1 MQNCVFPPLPTRPQ
15 LTAVYLA
22 LLYYRIDGPMYERI
36 AKASFF
42 FYLGKALELNKELSN
57 MDFSHMYSRHHFLL
71 WNMMCEHFGAKA
83 HYETLESFFKQN
95 FLFCFS
101 LGRNP
106 RIGKNIGMTKDPAD
120 RRMGFVEA
128 GTLEVSIMCPFVGP
142 SVHLLRL
149 ICIYVD
155 YFGHVLY

>member
-1 MQNCVFPPLPTRPQ
+1 MKE
-15 LTAVYLA
+15 
-22 LLYYRIDGPMYERI
+22 LLKRL
-36 AKASFF
+36 FF
-42 FYLGKALELNKELSN
+42 SILGKALELNKELSN
-57 MDFSHMYSRHHFLL
+57 MDFSHMYSRHHYLL

-106 RIGKNIGMTKDPAD
+106 RIGNNIGITKDPAD

-128 GTLEVSIMCPFVGP
+128 GTLEVSIVCPFVG
-142 SVHLLRL
+142 
-149 ICIYVD
+149 
-155 YFGHVLY
+155 HVLY